1 MKTLYV
7 TDLDGTLLDA
17 DARISPATSRL
28 ISELTE
34 AGALISVATARTP
47 ATVEP
52 LLDGTLTGPDLVVMT
67 GAALWNRTSRR
78 YDDLRL
84 LAENDVRTIVDT
96 TERHGL
102 HLFGYDV
109 RPDGFIEVYHPA
121 PSLTDVE
128 ERFVSLRR
136 NLQLKHFNLGTPLPE
151 SDYAS
156 TALFFGMGTYEGIR
170 TLATALQAT
179 TGCYVSY
186 YKDIYLDDVW
196 LIEIFAGGVSKAGGI
211 ERLRRRTGADRVV
224 TFGDNLNDIPMLRA
238 ADLGVA
244 VGNALPE
251 TKATAG
257 IVIGPNTADSV
268 ARFIA
273 DDFARSES

>member
-17 DARISPATSRL
+17 DATVSPATSRL
-28 ISELTE
+28 LTELTG

-52 LLDGTLTGPDLVVMT
+52 LLRDTLTGSDLVVMT
-67 GAALWNRTSRR
+67 GAALWNRISRR

-84 LAENDVRTIVDT
+84 LAACDVSTVVDT
-96 TERHGL
+96 MAAHGL
-102 HLFGYDV
+102 HLFAYDV

-121 PSLTDVE
+121 PSLSEAE
-128 ERFVSLRR
+128 ERFVALRR
-136 NLQLKHFNLGTPLPE
+136 NLQLKHFNLGAPLPE
-151 SDYAS
+151 ADYGS
-156 TALFFGMGTYEGIR
+156 TVLFFGMGSYERI
-170 TLATALQAT
+170 TALAGALRRT

-196 LIEIFAGGVSKAGGI
+196 LIEIFAGGVSKAEGI
-211 ERLRRRTGADRVV
+211 ARLRRLTGAERVV

-251 TKATAG
+251 TKAAASV
-257 IVIGPNTADSV
+257 VIGPNTADAV

-273 DDFARSES
+273 DDFARQ